1 LTPALQMLDTGGM
14 KRHLP
19 RGRWTR
25 ELLDAMPWREL
36 AEISRYRYRGTKKW
50 AKRRIHKME
59 RQQAKQEEGPDRG

>member
-1 LTPALQMLDTGGM
+1 M

-25 ELLDAMPWREL
+25 ELLEKLPWREL

-59 RQQAKQEEGPDRG
+59 RQQAKQDSTGCDCGCNNGPVVPD

>member
-1 LTPALQMLDTGGM
+1 M

-25 ELLDAMPWREL
+25 ELLNSLPWREL

-59 RQQAKQEEGPDRG
+59 RQAAKRDQT